1 MVKAVDSLSANP
13 KSKERERESTPRTSY
28 VTATGLE
35 SYLLKRSGNIPMFV
49 GCVTWVVIRVNLVLF
64 ICEDALDESRCSV
77 DENVK
82 FPSTCHA

>member
-1 MVKAVDSLSANP
+1 
-13 KSKERERESTPRTSY
+13 
-28 VTATGLE
+28 
-35 SYLLKRSGNIPMFV
+35 MFV